1 MSVDPV
7 LVENPAELEA
17 LVRRVVREEL
27 ERLGQIDPFAAL
39 LAEWEARRAISTAT
53 LQRVPVG
60 AGELERYQASLAGK
74 HDERLLRLVLQAHKA
89 ATRLK
94 QTTPLA
100 ERQAA
105 ITAIIAALRSSAAA
119 LGLELPPELE
129 AIVGD

>member
-1 MSVDPV
+1 MSVDPA
-7 LVENPAELEA
+7 LVENQAELEA
-17 LVRRVVREEL
+17 LVRHVVREEP

-39 LAEWEARRAISTAT
+39 LAEWEMRRAISTAT

-60 AGELERYQASLAGK
+60 GGELERYQASLGGQ

-105 ITAIIAALRSSAAA
+105 IAFIIAALRSAASA

-129 AIVGD
+129 AVVGD